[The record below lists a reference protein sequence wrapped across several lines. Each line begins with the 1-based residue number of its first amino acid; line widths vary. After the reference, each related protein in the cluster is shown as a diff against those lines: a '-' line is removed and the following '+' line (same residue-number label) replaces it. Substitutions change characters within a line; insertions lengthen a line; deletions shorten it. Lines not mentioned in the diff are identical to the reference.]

1 MPGVSKV
8 SEESESDIAFYA
20 NYLKFLLTVRK
31 YAVDITAFDTTP
43 QLAQS
48 RCSNVVSTFA
58 ERLDNVGIDVV
69 STFFCELVG
78 TW

>member
-1 MPGVSKV
+1 MSAR
-8 SEESESDIAFYA
+8 ES
-20 NYLKFLLTVRK
+20 
-31 YAVDITAFDTTP
+31 

-58 ERLDNVGIDVV
+58 ERLNNVAIDVV

-78 TW
+78 TYDINLYDGVMYSGE

>member
-1 MPGVSKV
+1 MEWS
-8 SEESESDIAFYA
+8 
-20 NYLKFLLTVRK
+20 
-31 YAVDITAFDTTP
+31 

-58 ERLDNVGIDVV
+58 ERLNNVVIDVV

-78 TW
+78 GGGNVEANVRIRRYYNVQATFSRRSHNVR